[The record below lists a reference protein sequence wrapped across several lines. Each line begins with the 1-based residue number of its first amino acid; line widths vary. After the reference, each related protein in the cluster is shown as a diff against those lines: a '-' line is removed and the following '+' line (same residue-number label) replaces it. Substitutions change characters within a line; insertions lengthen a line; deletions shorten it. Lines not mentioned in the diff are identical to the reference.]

1 MGTFVLK
8 YRDTMPILEVVL
20 LNPDKTVHDLT
31 GATSYKLHVRLRDGG
46 TITRTMTLQGLATA
60 GTLRYQ
66 WLAADWT
73 DITTPLVVGQHRME
87 YEVLGPGAA
96 RLTWPND
103 GYDELRVVDD
113 LGQA

>member
-1 MGTFVLK
+1 MQTFYLK
-8 YRDTMPILEVVL
+8 YRDVMPILEVTL

-31 GATSYKLHVRLRDGG
+31 GSTSYKLHIWLRDGG
-46 TITRTMTLQGLATA
+46 KLTRTMTLYGLATA

-66 WLAADWT
+66 WLATDWT
-73 DITTPLVVGQHRME
+73 DAVAPLVVGQNRME

-103 GYDELRVVDD
+103 GYDELRIVSDV
-113 LGQA
+113 GQG